1 MSDWATIE
9 IEVVTTLADLEVEES
24 ALLSSVSAQTARDRK
39 SLLAAIQRELLPAA
53 YVMMT
58 GRDSGDK
65 SSEQAGP
72 ASMSVVIATRSLRS
86 DGEARTGESG
96 TGGMWSIAEQVSSAL
111 QDLMLDSTWRL
122 LLIDERS
129 VGGEEGTIV
138 WEQRYEVRRPAEL
151 TAPTFGGTALA
162 GTSSRVRVEPGE
174 LRRAS
179 GSFSFPGVDGVFDRH
194 LGVRERP
201 IFWRGQLRAADDS
214 ALNAI
219 EAAIEDEI
227 RDGLDKTMVDAW
239 SRSHES
245 CVLNVFRRRGP
256 RRRDAL
262 SGQVW
267 QDFELEFTQLG
278 G

>member
-1 MSDWATIE
+1 MSDWATLE
-9 IEVVTTLADLEVEES
+9 TEVVNTLAGLEMEEC
-24 ALLSSVSAQTARDRK
+24 ALLSSVSAQTVRDRK
-39 SLLAAIQRELLPAA
+39 SLLASIQRERLPAA
-53 YVMMT
+53 YVVMT

-65 SSEQAGP
+65 SSDQPGGALL
-72 ASMSVVIATRSLRS
+72 SVAIATRSLRS

-96 TGGMWSIAEQVSSAL
+96 SGGLWSIAGQVSSAL

-122 LLIDERS
+122 LLIDERP

-138 WEQRYEVRRPAEL
+138 WEQRYKIRRPAEL

-201 IFWRGQLRAADDS
+201 IFWRGQLRAANDS

-219 EAAIEDEI
+219 ETAIEDEI
-227 RDGLDKTMVDAW
+227 RDGREKTMVDAW

-245 CVLNVFRRRGP
+245 CVLSVFRRRGP
-256 RRRDAL
+256 RRRDEL
-262 SGQVW
+262 SGQVF

-278 G
+278 R